1 MDCCDLTLDTANC
14 LMIFS
19 LRSIVSK
26 ITRYVAN
33 CNELS
38 RKEFGNRTKAGIK
51 RVAPVDRRSAKSGPV
66 AELSSVLGFRRSVY
80 LRDVNNLGN
89 STEITT
95 QSI

>member
-1 MDCCDLTLDTANC
+1 MLDTANC

-51 RVAPVDRRSAKSGPV
+51 RVAQVDRRSAKTWSGCRV
-66 AELSSVLGFRRSVY
+66 GSSVLDFRRSMY
-80 LRDVNNLGN
+80 LQDVNNLGN
-89 STEITT
+89 STEIIT